1 MKAKKYWRK
10 DWRQENLDLYNG
22 DHWDFWIGPKVDEN
36 EPNAQEFNAAIERV
50 FQTNNLIRNCI
61 DRHVRALIGR
71 FPNWF
76 FKDASGDRVE
86 TEPEEGDEAAPNSA
100 ATEAELLIQRWIDRI
115 QSLSQTQEA
124 DMGDPFKKAV
134 KDLAVTDTAYLRIW
148 TPEKFKEAK
157 DPIRRVAIHSPDIGA
172 IEFIYDK
179 DKFLEKIYYRYQ
191 VDNVDYIESQSIDE
205 ATGETVIQTL
215 DSNEKQLLDDEEIRL
230 NLGGRYTVYKMSAP
244 SLITQ
249 SARDAQSAANFVLTM
264 LMRNLE
270 QAGFLERIIL
280 GAQPPGHW
288 DDVNGV
294 KTFVPDNNFKIGV
307 GQTAFIQ
314 GTPNFDAEDNITGYS
329 NPSVNYRE
337 PVNVETFERS
347 HVLATSIIYHQMGQ
361 GHLLAT
367 DLNMSGIA
375 RVQSR
380 QDFDTTLE
388 EHRNTVQSA
397 IGGILGAAL
406 MLMVDN
412 PEAYEGLDVAV
423 QLRLSTSKPLPEEL
437 EQNRKDFEGGLKART
452 TAMSA
457 TGIEDPD
464 AEQQLRKAE
473 AMEDNALAI
482 ASTLTTLGMQDN
494 ESAIAMLERLGIV
507 PQGTRATVDPNLPL
521 NPDNNGTTAAG
532 NN

>member
-1 MKAKKYWRK
+1 MKAKKNWQQ
-10 DWRQENLDLYNG
+10 DWRQQNLDHYEGLNLFEY
-22 DHWDFWIGPKVDEN
+22 WIGPKVD
-36 EPNAQEFNAAIERV
+36 PADRNAEEFNAAIERV

-86 TEPEEGDEAAPNSA
+86 TDPEEGEGEVNSPA
-100 ATEAELLIQRWIDRI
+100 SDAELLIQRWIDRI

-124 DMGDPFKKAV
+124 DLGDPFKKAV

-205 ATGETVIQTL
+205 VTGETVIQTL
-215 DSNEKQLLDDEEIRL
+215 DSNEKQVLDDEEIRL

-249 SARDAQSAANFVLTM
+249 SARDAQNAVNFVLTM

-280 GAQPPGHW
+280 GAQPPGNW
-288 DDVNGV
+288 EEVDGI
-294 KTFVPDNNFKIGV
+294 KKFVPDNSFKIGV

-314 GTPNFDAEDNITGYS
+314 GTPNFDADNNVTGYS
-329 NPSVNYRE
+329 NPSVNYRD
-337 PVNVETFERS
+337 PVDVTTFERS
-347 HVLATSIIYHQMGQ
+347 HALATSIIYHQMGQ

-406 MLMVDN
+406 MLMVDD
-412 PEAYEGLDVAV
+412 PAPYEGLDVAV
-423 QLRLSTSKPLPEEL
+423 QLRLSTSKALPEEL
-437 EQNRKDFEGGLKART
+437 RENREDYGAGLKSRT

-457 TGIEDPD
+457 IGIEDVD

-473 AMEDNALAI
+473 AMEDNALAT

-494 ESAIAMLERLGIV
+494 ESAIAMLQSLGVV
-507 PQGTRATVDPNLPL
+507 PQGTRATVDPNRPL
-521 NPDNNGTTAAG
+521 NPDNNGATTG

>member
-1 MKAKKYWRK
+1 M
-10 DWRQENLDLYNG
+10 
-22 DHWDFWIGPKVDEN
+22 
-36 EPNAQEFNAAIERV
+36 
-50 FQTNNLIRNCI
+50 RN
-61 DRHVRALIGR
+61 R
-71 FPNWF
+71 
-76 FKDASGDRVE
+76 
-86 TEPEEGDEAAPNSA
+86 
-100 ATEAELLIQRWIDRI
+100 
-115 QSLSQTQEA
+115 
-124 DMGDPFKKAV
+124 
-134 KDLAVTDTAYLRIW
+134 
-148 TPEKFKEAK
+148 
-157 DPIRRVAIHSPDIGA
+157 
-172 IEFIYDK
+172 
-179 DKFLEKIYYRYQ
+179 
-191 VDNVDYIESQSIDE
+191 
-205 ATGETVIQTL
+205 
-215 DSNEKQLLDDEEIRL
+215 LLDDEEIRL

-288 DDVNGV
+288 DEVNGV

-423 QLRLSTSKPLPEEL
+423 QLRLSTSSPLPEERR
-437 EQNRKDFEGGLKART
+437 ENREDYAAKLRSRS

-457 TGIEDPD
+457 AGIEDTD
-464 AEQQLRKAE
+464 AEQQLIKDE
-473 AMEDNALAI
+473 ASEENAAT
-482 ASTLTTLGMQDN
+482 TLTSLATLGQIDN
-494 ESAIAMLERLGIV
+494 QQLILALQELGLIPASV
-507 PQGTRATVDPNLPL
+507 TPSDPNRPL
-521 NPDNNGTTAAG
+521 NPGDANGDRAAETAI
-532 NN
+532 